1 MEHAGTRLD
10 EVEHIARDLRV
21 RGVDVLVLVR
31 ARARAHRA
39 GREVVGGIELR
50 LCEIDLLAEE
60 IGFHIRSVVSLIRAR
75 GVHAIVTTAR
85 GVCCIHM
92 VPLLPAAA
100 CTPRSERRGFAAGQ
114 LARRVDAPC

>member
-21 RGVDVLVLVR
+21 RGVDVLALALVR
-31 ARARAHRA
+31 TRAHRA
-39 GREVVGGIELR
+39 GREVIGGIELR

-60 IGFHIRSVVSLIRAR
+60 IGLHIRSVVSLIRAR
-75 GVHAIVTTAR
+75 GVHAIVTAAR

-92 VPLLPAAA
+92 VPLLPAAI
-100 CTPRSERRGFAAGQ
+100 
-114 LARRVDAPC
+114 ARRASNSEVSAAAE